1 MNKRT
6 SSILVA
12 MLLLAVAAAAQQ
24 GYFET
29 FEVRLHN
36 LEVVVT
42 DEKGK
47 PVRGLTKAD
56 FIVLENGVEQ
66 NVTNFSVYDSS
77 TATASSVPRTA
88 AAAETKPAETAGE
101 DATPRRFVFFVDDMA
116 VQTVARNNL
125 ARQAVK
131 LVDEMRPGDLA
142 AVIRPTGHR
151 VPQDYTSDTAAVRK
165 ALTAAIQSCT
175 IRGDAPGLFELR
187 EMRSAMEI
195 ADNEMERMHAKGL
208 YASRARE
215 RVRQRLSQLRALVGS
230 MAAVE
235 GRKVLLVITT
245 GLPSHPGRDAIDF
258 LDQMKA
264 GSERLVTEWGEP
276 GVDFTPVID
285 ELGRTAAANGVT
297 IYALE
302 PEVPLS
308 LGIQKSAASRTVGST
323 HGAVRGSANGRPVAG
338 GGLSVSGAL
347 NMPEQMLHELL
358 HYRGQT
364 LTSLADRTGG
374 KWFRGVG
381 TIDDMFRQVATD
393 MSVYYSLAYRAT
405 GTRDQPRRI
414 EVRIRNRPG
423 LRARTRSEVID
434 RSPQREMGDLTAAN
448 LLFPSRLN
456 ELDVKVTV
464 AGKIAPEGK
473 LYAVPV
479 DVAIPLGKLTFV
491 QTADDK
497 YAAAVDVHYA
507 AAAQENTFTVSG
519 KHHQNIEISP
529 AQHAARAG
537 VIYRFKTGIQ
547 VSEGPV
553 RIAIGVMDTASR
565 LAAFGNLD
573 VVAK

>member
-1 MNKRT
+1 VRNRPVAIVGVVA
-6 SSILVA
+6 ILA
-12 MLLLAVAAAAQQ
+12 IAAIASAQQ

-47 PVRGLTKAD
+47 PVRGLTKDD
-56 FIVLENGVEQ
+56 FIV
-66 NVTNFSVYDSS
+66 
-77 TATASSVPRTA
+77 
-88 AAAETKPAETAGE
+88 
-101 DATPRRFVFFVDDMA
+101 
-116 VQTVARNNL
+116 
-125 ARQAVK
+125 
-131 LVDEMRPGDLA
+131 
-142 AVIRPTGHR
+142 
-151 VPQDYTSDTAAVRK
+151 
-165 ALTAAIQSCT
+165 
-175 IRGDAPGLFELR
+175 
-187 EMRSAMEI
+187 
-195 ADNEMERMHAKGL
+195 
-208 YASRARE
+208 
-215 RVRQRLSQLRALVGS
+215 
-230 MAAVE
+230 
-235 GRKVLLVITT
+235 
-245 GLPSHPGRDAIDF
+245 
-258 LDQMKA
+258 
-264 GSERLVTEWGEP
+264 
-276 GVDFTPVID
+276 
-285 ELGRTAAANGVT
+285 
-297 IYALE
+297 LE

-323 HGAVRGSANGRPVAG
+323 HGALRGSADGRPVAG
-338 GGLSVSGAL
+338 GGLSVSGVL
-347 NMPEQMLHELL
+347 NVPEQMLYELL

-364 LTSLADRTGG
+364 LTSLAERTGG
-374 KWFRGVG
+374 KWFRGIG

-423 LRARTRSEVID
+423 LRTRTRSEVID

-464 AGKIAPEGK
+464 AGNVTPEGK

-479 DVAIPLGKLTFV
+479 DVAIPLGKLTF

-507 AAAQENTFTVSG
+507 AAAQSNTFTVSG
-519 KHHQNIEISP
+519 KHHQSIEISP

-573 VVAK
+573 VTAKK

>member
-1 MNKRT
+1 MRNRPVVIVGVVA
-6 SSILVA
+6 ILA
-12 MLLLAVAAAAQQ
+12 IAAIASAQQ

-47 PVRGLTKAD
+47 PVHGLTKDD

-77 TATASSVPRTA
+77 TATALSVRA
-88 AAAETKPAETAGE
+88 ADKTVAVAAAETAGE
-101 DATPRRFVFFVDDMA
+101 TPRRFIFFVDDMA
-116 VQTVARNNL
+116 VQTLARNDL

-142 AVIRPTGHR
+142 AVVRPTGNR
-151 VPQDYTSDTAAVRK
+151 IAQDYTTDTAAVRK

-187 EMRSAMEI
+187 ELRRAMEF
-195 ADNEMERMHAKGL
+195 ADNEGERMHAKGL
-208 YASRARE
+208 YAFRARE

-245 GLPSHPGRDAIDF
+245 GLPSNPGRDAIDF
-258 LDQMKA
+258 IDQMKA

-308 LGIQKSAASRTVGST
+308 LAIQKGAASRTVGST
-323 HGAVRGSANGRPVAG
+323 QGAQRGSADGRPVAG
-338 GGLSVSGAL
+338 GGFSVTGAL
-347 NMPEQMLHELL
+347 TMPEQMLYELL

-364 LTSLADRTGG
+364 LTSLAERTGG
-374 KWFRGVG
+374 KWSRGVG
-381 TIDDMFRQVATD
+381 TIDDLFRQVASD
-393 MSVYYSLAYRAT
+393 MSVYYSLAYRAS

-414 EVRIRNRPG
+414 EVRIRNRPA
-423 LRARTRSEVID
+423 LRARTRTEVVD

-456 ELDVKVTV
+456 ELGIKVTIP
-464 AGKIAPEGK
+464 GKVTPEGK

-479 DVAIPLGKLTFV
+479 DVAIPLDKLTFV

-497 YAAAVDVHYA
+497 YAASVDIHFA
-507 AAAQENTFTVSG
+507 AAAQQNTFTVSG

-529 AQHAARAG
+529 EQHAGRAG

-547 VSEGPV
+547 VSDGPV

-573 VVAK
+573 VTAQ